1 MSTDKDM
8 KKRMQIVN
16 AIADL
21 RTQINMVEKYCEDL
35 FEDAVKAA
43 KQGYDDFADELLETI
58 AYFRDFLY
66 DLKMIEL
73 RIQNAAKSANVFEA
87 LGDLPKIVKVCSG
100 IVLKV
105 PDFRSLGR
113 GMADLDAKFQKMRSD
128 LKQIATSKK
137 SSNPDLLAKLYGDT
151 TNHDKKIQKS
161 VNDLKAALVGR
172 LTTDGTHPNVNAG
185 AAAIVTAPLATAANT
200 GAGPDVGA
208 GNVDDILDRLDDEK
222 KGG

>member
-43 KQGYDDFADELLETI
+43 QQGYDDFADELLETI

-105 PDFRSLGR
+105 PDFRGLGR

-161 VNDLKAALVGR
+161 VTDLKAALVGR

-185 AAAIVTAPLATAANT
+185 AAATVTAPLATAANT

>member
-1 MSTDKDM
+1 
-8 KKRMQIVN
+8 
-16 AIADL
+16 
-21 RTQINMVEKYCEDL
+21 
-35 FEDAVKAA
+35 
-43 KQGYDDFADELLETI
+43 
-58 AYFRDFLY
+58 
-66 DLKMIEL
+66 MIEL

-151 TNHDKKIQKS
+151 TNHDKKIQKN
-161 VNDLKAALVGR
+161 VADLKAALTARVYPAGTQPSVNVG
-172 LTTDGTHPNVNAG
+172 AG
-185 AAAIVTAPLATAANT
+185 ATNTAPLATATTGT
-200 GAGPDVGA
+200 GAGPVINS